1 MFNCLHRTAHLQ
13 TNCLNISEFP
23 SSHYKINSSF
33 ALRSYPLFSLPISSL
48 IRPPSVFISQSSIS
62 QDGIA
67 ALGTITSRSGVKFTH
82 WQLSEDEQ
90 KIVMTLKWQ
99 KNSLSKENSVSECK
113 VKIPPAKVFK
123 TAGNIDKKSTE
134 TKAMSSIADDQTAAT
149 IAQENISESAA
160 ATKDMTSSVVVEI
173 DSVESLKRGADADEL
188 SVPAKVI
195 KVDASD
201 VGTPAAVE
209 EYIVGVKDDN
219 KDLDGVQDAERE
231 MLELANVA
239 AAANNYTEV
248 VVAQASTAADVT
260 DAKQV
265 SQNIITQADITPEVI
280 AQANITQQ
288 AAGEILGDLA
298 NIASENPTN
307 QVQIVV
313 EQDVDPPGEKQGQEF
328 YAQTDNFQQ
337 KVEALPEQQQ
347 TNTATV
353 AAPQGVNPSM
363 MSNLL
368 HTAAAVAAAQ
378 NAAAAT
384 VQVVPGQAAGTIQL
398 VPASEVQKTQEL
410 MAIGLPP
417 QNVNQAGEEIT
428 KSNQTVF
435 SYLVTSQGT
444 LIAAHASD
452 GSELIS
458 STQSPAA
465 KPKRTSAGKARKLS
479 KNPKAA
485 EPKSE
490 VSVSDGEGHGSGVNQ
505 LGGMYVNGRP
515 LPEPIRQRIVDLS
528 HQGVRPCDISR
539 QLRVSHGCVSKI
551 LARYYE
557 TGSIRPGVIG
567 GSKPKVATAG
577 VVMKITSYK
586 RENPTMFAWEIR
598 DRLLADGVCSQESV
612 PSVSSINRIVRSKTH
627 EFMKDNQRLSEQ
639 ASLPS
644 MIPHFKNERK
654 RSATTPG
661 SSSGGVQHVNGNTM
675 SAVDVSNLQQ
685 IISGGENAPVV
696 QQYVSLDSAG
706 MYQLAVG
713 HLGNQIAKSEGHT
726 TASND
731 DQNRIYSLCNL
742 LGITP
747 SQAAILA
754 SNPAAFTQAATAVEG
769 TVTTPSPA
777 INATDTPKSQ
787 ATPITSLPAVLASLP
802 LGQQYELLKSV
813 GGDIVGVNAPTDKS
827 NQPRIVSVGTLNQ
840 PKGSVAPPTAP
851 NQPVVVNSQGQI
863 LTQPGLILTTSQGQ
877 VLTQSGVQP
886 GSLLVTSSG
895 QVVSGTPSQIT
906 PTSAHG
912 VNQVQTQQQPAN
924 NLFTLSQLSDSANL
938 QQTLQSRSAVTIS
951 ACGDNKTNKQDLI
964 QVGATAQPG
973 LVTLTQQ
980 QVQQLAAQGVILQPA
995 SNTTPGTEQPTGKSD
1010 AINEVVIETTVVDDT
1025 ESGEKSDEKN
1035 TETAQKVAS
1044 EQATNSADASITNE
1058 QQQLLKMLHNSIFVK
1073 QEPSEENAATSSANT
1088 HNIGQLLVASQQPQ
1102 AQPGAA
1108 QLLSAAAALGALQPA
1123 QVIDANTNTNNSNQQ
1138 QILTS
1143 NGQVLTTAQLQ
1154 QLSSNLQQQQNQQ
1167 QGIVQILSAAAQLQ
1181 NQQQNLANNNNN
1193 NNNSNNQNL
1202 QQQLAVAQ
1210 MIAANSNSTTS
1221 ANARPTTQLQLNA
1234 GTLTELQ
1241 PVSSL
1246 LSQLRPQPQQQSVAY
1261 SVATTGATLLPG
1273 QQMTA
1278 LPSLVLPPTTVTG
1291 VTTTPSVVQG
1301 APNPNLT
1308 QPFTTI
1314 YNEAW
1319 KMATNS
1325 GQPIVAV
1332 NQTATDSSSVPSAGD
1347 NKKN

>member
-1 MFNCLHRTAHLQ
+1 MIA
-13 TNCLNISEFP
+13 
-23 SSHYKINSSF
+23 SSSPAITK
-33 ALRSYPLFSLPISSL
+33 
-48 IRPPSVFISQSSIS
+48 SQ
-62 QDGIA
+62 
-67 ALGTITSRSGVKFTH
+67 
-82 WQLSEDEQ
+82 
-90 KIVMTLKWQ
+90 M
-99 KNSLSKENSVSECK
+99 
-113 VKIPPAKVFK
+113 
-123 TAGNIDKKSTE
+123 
-134 TKAMSSIADDQTAAT
+134 MSSTFPVGA
-149 IAQENISESAA
+149 
-160 ATKDMTSSVVVEI
+160 MTSSPG
-173 DSVESLKRGADADEL
+173 DSPHTEASLSPLGAHDHSPVAMASPPVSMETSPPLNGHGSGKKSVSSESSSESIPALVHLTHSHYQDLLPPPAHSTNHYLPPFNDHVMRDDVTGRMLSRNPNFMPAPSMTYEEL
-188 SVPAKVI
+188 H
-195 KVDASD
+195 
-201 VGTPAAVE
+201 AVTSQSILE
-209 EYIVGVKDDN
+209 VTTS
-219 KDLDGVQDAERE
+219 LAEDRRHS
-231 MLELANVA
+231 LSQLTTV
-239 AAANNYTEV
+239 TH
-248 VVAQASTAADVT
+248 STADVT
-260 DAKQV
+260 MPYIGDLMT
-265 SQNIITQADITPEVI
+265 SQSIHHNGMVGHEGLLQTSSAVMATGNTNQQALYVQMENGMFQAVPFHPSMQQPSTAVTSAQITNITAQPIQQNPVFPTNADHLQQADGVSMNG
-280 AQANITQQ
+280 AM
-288 AAGEILGDLA
+288 
-298 NIASENPTN
+298 
-307 QVQIVV
+307 
-313 EQDVDPPGEKQGQEF
+313 KQEM
-328 YAQTDNFQQ
+328 DD
-337 KVEALPEQQQ
+337 
-347 TNTATV
+347 
-353 AAPQGVNPSM
+353 M
-363 MSNLL
+363 
-368 HTAAAVAAAQ
+368 
-378 NAAAAT
+378 
-384 VQVVPGQAAGTIQL
+384 
-398 VPASEVQKTQEL
+398 
-410 MAIGLPP
+410 
-417 QNVNQAGEEIT
+417 
-428 KSNQTVF
+428 
-435 SYLVTSQGT
+435 
-444 LIAAHASD
+444 
-452 GSELIS
+452 
-458 STQSPAA
+458 
-465 KPKRTSAGKARKLS
+465 KPKVGPYRTS
-479 KNPKAA
+479 
-485 EPKSE
+485 
-490 VSVSDGEGHGSGVNQ
+490 HGSGVNQ

-696 QQYVSLDSAG
+696 QQYVSLDSA
-706 MYQLAVG
+706 
-713 HLGNQIAKSEGHT
+713 GNQIAKSEGHT